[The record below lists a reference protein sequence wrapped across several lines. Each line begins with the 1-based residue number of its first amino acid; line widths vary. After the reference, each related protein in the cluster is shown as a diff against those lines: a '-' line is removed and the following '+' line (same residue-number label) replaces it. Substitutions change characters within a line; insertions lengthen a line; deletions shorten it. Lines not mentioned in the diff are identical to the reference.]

1 MLRRAM
7 TVVAAITLVFVAA
20 PSAQAAFAPA
30 WRTDLGAAA
39 NDVAVGPGGAMYVV
53 GYAPPG
59 SPSYS
64 EGRAIVTG

>member
-39 NDVAVGPGGAMYVV
+39 NDVAVGPGGARSTRWVMPLPARRRSRR
-53 GYAPPG
+53 G
-59 SPSYS
+59 
-64 EGRAIVTG
+64 GRS